1 LTSSRTRRKTYLQNS
16 RQAKFLVAAAANV
29 QPRKTPAG
37 KKSQFKKKKFPEKKD
52 RKKIPAAERS
62 KG

>member
-1 LTSSRTRRKTYLQNS
+1 LLPLQTSNQGKLQ
-16 RQAKFLVAAAANV
+16 Q
-29 QPRKTPAG
+29 G
-37 KKSQFKKKKFPEKKD
+37 KKSQFFKKKFPEKND